1 LLDPSQEASKSLSG
15 ASQSA
20 GLCRFAVSLVGI
32 FLGDVLIKSYYCEGV
47 EQWGSYVATLIR
59 KLVSAMAF
67 VVVFSVSTAAQE
79 PLVLTNATLIDAL
92 SSDTRESQAVTIDDG
107 RIVSIVPME
116 GFIAPENAT
125 IMDLSGRFVVPGYI
139 DTHVHLSGG
148 EGRAWTEAMLNFF
161 VHSGITTVRDMAGD
175 VRYLADI
182 RRASVVNEIASPDV
196 HFSSLMAGP
205 SFFDDPRTHQ
215 AAAGETPGQAVWM
228 LGVDDDTDVSRSVAR
243 ASGTGATGIK
253 IYANLPGY
261 LVQQITREA
270 HAQDMQVWTHATV
283 APALPA
289 DTVGASV
296 DSVSHACMLV
306 SHISP
311 LHPQAY
317 PARPDQDFGVFGDDV
332 SGYADLFTQM
342 VANEVTLDA
351 TMFIYERARRAHE
364 ADPENPPRLRCPIS
378 YAGLIV
384 AAAHEAGVAVTTGTD
399 GYVGDEASFPALFD
413 EFELLAEHAGFSPH
427 DVLTAATINGAMAM
441 GLADETG
448 TIEVGKRADLVV
460 LSENPLSRVAN
471 LRMIDLTIREGRVYV
486 RDEYIASPAL
496 ASSE

>member
-1 LLDPSQEASKSLSG
+1 LIRNFCRTGGQRQFDRAL
-15 ASQSA
+15 
-20 GLCRFAVSLVGI
+20 GLIGKLAPAMA
-32 FLGDVLIKSYYCEGV
+32 
-47 EQWGSYVATLIR
+47 VATL
-59 KLVSAMAF
+59 L
-67 VVVFSVSTAAQE
+67 SVSVGAQE
-79 PLVLTNATLIDAL
+79 TLVLTNATLVDSVSPDA
-92 SSDTRESQAVTIDDG
+92 REHMAVTIAEG
-107 RIVSIVPME
+107 RIASIVPMAQLD
-116 GFIAPENAT
+116 APEDARV
-125 IMDLSGRFVVPGYI
+125 MDLSGRYLVPGYI

-148 EGRAWTEAMLNFF
+148 EGRAWTEAMLGFF

-215 AAAGETPGQAVWM
+215 AAAGEIPGEAVWM
-228 LGVDDDTDVSRSVAR
+228 LGVDSATDLTRSVAR

-253 IYANLPGY
+253 IYANLPSD
-261 LVQQITREA
+261 LVQQITDEA
-270 HAQDMQVWTHATV
+270 HAQSMQVWTHATV

-289 DTVGASV
+289 DAVEASV

-317 PARPDQDFGVFGDDV
+317 PARPDPDFGVFGDDI
-332 SGYADLFTQM
+332 SGYTDLFERM
-342 VANEVTLDA
+342 VANDVTLDA
-351 TMFIYERARRAHE
+351 TLFIYERARRARE

-384 AAAHEAGVAVTTGTD
+384 SAAHEAGVAVTTGTD
-399 GYVGDEASFPALFD
+399 GYADSDTGLPALFD
-413 EFELLAEHAGFSPH
+413 EFDLLAEHAGLTPH
-427 DVLTAATINGAMAM
+427 DVLVAATINGATAL

-448 TIEVGKRADLVV
+448 SIEVGKRADLVV
-460 LSENPLSRVAN
+460 LSEHPLIRVEN
-471 LRMIDLTIREGRVYV
+471 LRMIDLTIREGRLYSRDAYV
-486 RDEYIASPAL
+486 PSPAL
-496 ASSE
+496 AAASAD